1 MTHIVELRKEP
12 RLANNAPEGQSGR
25 THQIPSTHI
34 PAYIQKVLGLPPA
47 SENTT
52 T

>member
-12 RLANNAPEGQSGR
+12 RPANNAPEGPSGR

-34 PAYIQKVLGLPPA
+34 PSSIQKVLGLTPA